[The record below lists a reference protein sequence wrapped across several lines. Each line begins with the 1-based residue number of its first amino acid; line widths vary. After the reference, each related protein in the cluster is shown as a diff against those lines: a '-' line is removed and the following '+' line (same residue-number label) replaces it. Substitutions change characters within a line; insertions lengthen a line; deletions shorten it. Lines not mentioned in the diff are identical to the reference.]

1 MFLRL
6 CGSLSILRRLSSWS
20 LSLIQHGD
28 LLTDASEAEYVEI
41 FSQGVCY
48 LLALDD
54 ERQECRRL
62 LPSDDERVTREQ
74 PNVDRVEQE
83 LLLDGDGRATVNGV
97 FTQG

>member
-1 MFLRL
+1 VVAQ
-6 CGSLSILRRLSSWS
+6 
-20 LSLIQHGD
+20 LIQHGD
-28 LLTDASEAEYVEI
+28 LLTDASETEYVEI

-54 ERQECRRL
+54 DRQECRRL

-74 PNVDRVEQE
+74 PNVDRVVEQE
-83 LLLDGDGRATVNGV
+83 LLLDGYGRATVNGA